1 MGKFDY
7 TQLTSGE
14 RQAIA
19 DLLVEFLSRAQGKE
33 QLKQFLIH
41 LLTPS
46 ELIMLGRRLQAAEEL
61 VQGSAYDTIRSKL
74 GVGYSTIQSVEGWLQ
89 NAVRDYDDIRAKQRR
104 EKKEHEQHERHL
116 NYRPRHRD
124 PRLLILD
131 LLTEAAAAAVV
142 EFRMARRRA
151 SKS

>member
-7 TQLTSGE
+7 TQLTSAQ
-14 RQAIA
+14 RQTIVN
-19 DLLVEFLSRAQGKE
+19 LLVDFLSRARGKE
-33 QLKQFLIH
+33 QLKQFLVH

-46 ELIMLGRRLQAAEEL
+46 ELIMLGRRLQTAEEL
-61 VQGSAYDTIRSKL
+61 VQGSDYDTIRSKL
-74 GVGYSTIQSVEGWLQ
+74 GIGYSTIQSVEGWLQ
-89 NAVRDYDDIRAKQRR
+89 HAVQDYDDIRTRQRR
-104 EKKEHEQHERHL
+104 EQKQREQHERHL

-142 EFRMARRRA
+142 RYRTAKRNA
-151 SKS
+151 SKP